1 MDFDFRY
8 RAPLTVSRCVTGRE
22 RKMTSRLL
30 RVMAIGVLV
39 PFSSVTLAM
48 PAVQA
53 TAVVSTDEALAQ
65 SRAAASSEER
75 ARVQAFLSREDV
87 AQQLTRLGVD
97 AASAQARVDALTD
110 AEVAQ
115 LDHQIEQL
123 PAGGSSVLG
132 ALVFIFVLLLITD
145 ILGFTKVFPF
155 TRSMR

>member
-1 MDFDFRY
+1 M
-8 RAPLTVSRCVTGRE
+8 SS
-22 RKMTSRLL
+22 KLL
-30 RVMAIGVLV
+30 RAMAIGVLV
-39 PFSSVTLAM
+39 PFSTVTLAM

-53 TAVVSTDEALAQ
+53 TAVVSTGEAIAQ
-65 SRAAASSEER
+65 SRAAASSDER
-75 ARVQAFLSREDV
+75 ERVQAFLSRGDV
-87 AQQLTRLGVD
+87 AQQLARLGVD

-115 LDHQIEQL
+115 LDRQIEQL

>member
-1 MDFDFRY
+1 M
-8 RAPLTVSRCVTGRE
+8 
-22 RKMTSRLL
+22 KMTSKML

-39 PFSSVTLAM
+39 PFSTVTLAM
-48 PAVQA
+48 PAVQT
-53 TAVVSTDEALAQ
+53 TAVISTDEAIAQ
-65 SRAAASSEER
+65 SRAAALSGER
-75 ARVQAFLSREDV
+75 ERVQAFLAREDV
-87 AQQLTRLGVD
+87 TQQLARLGVD
-97 AASAQARVDALTD
+97 SAASQARVDALTD